1 MGQRDGTSCSC
12 FGEFT
17 GVGTAQADARQPH
30 LQSLASLSR
39 LGCRDL
45 PQGVGSPLQ
54 LPPVA
59 GYQCRAGSGPG
70 LGVGETE
77 AKDARQ
83 ILGPRKVS
91 HRSLLPHM
99 RPHPTWPCFGATHAR
114 FIAGP
119 TIVPEG
125 NDWVPNPP
133 ASWPRPGRSDAR
145 QAGELNRSQ

>member
-1 MGQRDGTSCSC
+1 MALPASPSCS
-12 FGEFT
+12 GEFT
-17 GVGTAQADARQPH
+17 GSRDSSGRRPA
-30 LQSLASLSR
+30 ASPPVIGQRVPSGCQDLS
-39 LGCRDL
+39 
-45 PQGVGSPLQ
+45 QGVGSPLQ

-91 HRSLLPHM
+91 PRSLLRHM
-99 RPHPTWPCFGATHAR
+99 RPHPTQPCFRATRAR
-114 FIAGP
+114 FRAGP

-145 QAGELNRSQ
+145 QAAELNCSQ